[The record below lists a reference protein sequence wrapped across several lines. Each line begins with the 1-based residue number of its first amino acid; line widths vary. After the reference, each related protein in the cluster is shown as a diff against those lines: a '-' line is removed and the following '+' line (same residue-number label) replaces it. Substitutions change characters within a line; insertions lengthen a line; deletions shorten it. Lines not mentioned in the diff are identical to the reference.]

1 MCSRI
6 ASVPGGSERFPA
18 GARHGASSSA
28 HTPSPSKINLR
39 FMVERGAPA
48 GLRSPVYECKPFP
61 HTAAKQIP
69 YLVIPDSVRRRNGVR
84 YPLSSCPFFYFRFSF
99 LFPAASR
106 RRIPT
111 HLLFSLR
118 MSISPP
124 SPQLVQS
131 QPSLERGLGL
141 KEAVALN
148 MIEIVGIGP
157 FVVSSLVIKAMG
169 GPQALIAWL
178 AGALLAT
185 LDGFVWSEL
194 GAAMPKAGG
203 TYVFLREAYGP
214 GRWGRLMSFLFVWQT
229 FVQAPLSVASASI
242 GFARYAGYLHPL
254 TLWQAKAISGGLV
267 IFLVILLY
275 RKITTIGKISV
286 LLWVGVVGTMLWLI
300 WGGIRHFDPK
310 LAFDFPPG
318 AFHLSSIWFAGLGAA
333 MINTVYSYWGYY
345 NICHLGGEIR
355 NPEKNIPR
363 GIFLSIL
370 GITVLYLAMQTSL
383 LGVVPWREAQNTPFI
398 ASLFVERLYG
408 TGAAH
413 FVTWMVLWIA
423 MASVFSLLLGYSRV
437 PYSAA
442 LDGNFFPVFA
452 KVHPTKHFPHVSLLI
467 LGALAFLFSIIL
479 KLETAIAGILAMR
492 LIVQFIGQAV
502 GVMLLRRRLGSEKL
516 PFKMWLY
523 PVPAVLTMFGWAWL
537 FWQTGPARKWGLL
550 EIALGATAFLIRA
563 REMRQW
569 PFAPANEEVS
579 AN

>member
-1 MCSRI
+1 MFLPKKFI
-6 ASVPGGSERFPA
+6 
-18 GARHGASSSA
+18 
-28 HTPSPSKINLR
+28 
-39 FMVERGAPA
+39 
-48 GLRSPVYECKPFP
+48 
-61 HTAAKQIP
+61 
-69 YLVIPDSVRRRNGVR
+69 DS
-84 YPLSSCPFFYFRFSF
+84 
-99 LFPAASR
+99 PAAQ
-106 RRIPT
+106 
-111 HLLFSLR
+111 
-118 MSISPP
+118 
-124 SPQLVQS
+124 PQLD
-131 QPSLERGLGL
+131 RGLGL

-194 GAAMPKAGG
+194 GAAMPRAGG

-214 GRWGRLMSFLFVWQT
+214 SRWGRLMSFLFVWQT

-254 TLWQAKAISGGLV
+254 TTLQSKAISGGLV
-267 IFLVILLY
+267 LLLVILLY

-286 LLWVGVVGTMLWLI
+286 LLWLGVVGTMLWLI

-318 AFHLSSIWFAGLGAA
+318 AFHLSSLWFAGLGAA
-333 MINTVYSYWGYY
+333 MVNTVYSYWGYY

-355 NPEKNIPR
+355 DPEKNIPR
-363 GIFLSIL
+363 GIFLSIF
-370 GITVLYLAMQTSL
+370 GITILYLAMQTSL
-383 LGVVPWREAQNTPFI
+383 LGVVPWRQAQNTPFI
-398 ASLFVERLYG
+398 ASVFVEKLYG
-408 TGAAH
+408 TQAAH
-413 FVTWMVLWIA
+413 FVTAMVLWIA

-442 LDGNFFPVFA
+442 LDGNFFPFFA

-467 LGALAFLFSIIL
+467 LGSLAFLFSVVL

-502 GVMLLRRRLGSEKL
+502 GVMLLRKRWGAERL

-523 PVPAVLTMFGWAWL
+523 PLPAVLTMLGWAWL

-550 EIALGATAFLIRA
+550 EIALGVSAYLIWSA
-563 REMRQW
+563 VVRQW
-569 PFAPANEEVS
+569 PFDESGNRSLSVE
-579 AN
+579 

>member
-1 MCSRI
+1 LPKNTTPNHQNALNNR
-6 ASVPGGSERFPA
+6 PA
-18 GARHGASSSA
+18 VFAFRGLPDQITQTS
-28 HTPSPSKINLR
+28 HT
-39 FMVERGAPA
+39 GW
-48 GLRSPVYECKPFP
+48 
-61 HTAAKQIP
+61 AATE
-69 YLVIPDSVRRRNGVR
+69 Y
-84 YPLSSCPFFYFRFSF
+84 
-99 LFPAASR
+99 
-106 RRIPT
+106 
-111 HLLFSLR
+111 LLFSQRTAIPAGNLTAT
-118 MSISPP
+118 
-124 SPQLVQS
+124 SPQ
-131 QPSLERGLGL
+131 PALERGLGL

-157 FVVSSLVIKAMG
+157 FVVSSLVIKTMG
-169 GPQALIAWL
+169 GPQALVAWL

-214 GRWGRLMSFLFVWQT
+214 ARWGRLMSFLFVWQT

-242 GFARYAGYLHPL
+242 GFARYASYLHPFT
-254 TLWQAKAISGGLV
+254 TLQAKAISGGLV

-275 RKITTIGKISV
+275 RRIQTIGKISV

-300 WGGIRHFDPK
+300 AGGVRHFDPK

-318 AFHLSSIWFAGLGAA
+318 AFHLSSVWFATLGAA

-355 NPEKNIPR
+355 DPQKNIPR

-383 LGVVPWREAQNTPFI
+383 LGVVPWRVAQNSPFI
-398 ASLFVERLYG
+398 ASLFVETLYG
-408 TGAAH
+408 KQAALLFTG
-413 FVTWMVLWIA
+413 MVLWIA

-442 LDGNFFPVFA
+442 LDGNFFPIFA
-452 KVHPTKHFPHVSLLI
+452 KVHPTKHFPHISLLA
-467 LGALAFLFSIIL
+467 LGALAFAFSIAL

-502 GVMLLRRRLGSEKL
+502 GVMLLHRRWGSDKL

-523 PVPAVLTMFGWAWL
+523 PLPAVLTMLGWGWL
-537 FWQTGPARKWGLL
+537 FWQTGAARKWGLL
-550 EIALGATAFLIRA
+550 EIVLGISAFLVWSSV
-563 REMRQW
+563 MRQW
-569 PFAPANEEVS
+569 PFAASARPADNPGEASE
-579 AN
+579 